1 MKNKVSKTLIIAG
14 TLMIIAS
21 LSIVAFNMHLQS
33 EGEKTRKTV
42 MKELKEKIESDSL
55 IKPIDSIVEDNERNV
70 NDVIIIDG
78 VAYIGYI
85 KIPSLNIELPISKDW
100 DGDLLN
106 MGACRYEG
114 STYQDNLVIC
124 AHNYYTYFAKIYKLS
139 SEDEVIFTD
148 IYNNNVDYIVSYQ
161 EVIDGKDI
169 DAILKEDDAWDL
181 TLFTCTLSGMTRQT
195 VRCVRK
201 QD

>member
-1 MKNKVSKTLIIAG
+1 MKYVSKMLIIIG
-14 TLMIIAS
+14 SLMIVAS
-21 LSIVAFNMHLQS
+21 LLIVAFNMHLQS
-33 EGEKTRKTV
+33 EGEKTRKAV
-42 MKELKEKIESDSL
+42 LKELKEKMEDESL
-55 IKPIDSIVEDNERNV
+55 IKPVESVVSDEERNS

-85 KIPSLNIELPISKDW
+85 TIPSLDIELPISKDW
-100 DGDLLN
+100 DGELLN
-106 MGACRYEG
+106 MGACRYDG
-114 STYQDNLVIC
+114 STYQNDLVIC

-139 SEDEVIFTD
+139 AGDEVIFTD